1 MVQLESYFSILP
13 LPLLTY
19 TTTPPHQ
26 QNKKKGP
33 EMLKLAILILDAVS
47 LILWTKANNAALV
60 LAVVC
65 KYCH

>member
-1 MVQLESYFSILP
+1 
-13 LPLLTY
+13 
-19 TTTPPHQ
+19 
-26 QNKKKGP
+26 
-33 EMLKLAILILDAVS
+33 MLKLAILILDAVS